1 MILRKN
7 CNRCLHV
14 HYKSSTSGISCC
26 VCKLTDENL
35 GCMQDAEKLRCSDW
49 VKQKE
54 NTINMYHNE

>member
-1 MILRKN
+1 M
-7 CNRCLHV
+7 